1 VNVLNQKDLRDPSVL
16 NCREVSRIVASDEL
30 ESLGTL
36 KRLRTRFHLLIC
48 RKCRRYADQVRMIG
62 VAARQKIRTL
72 MQDEA
77 SIARLERV
85 ILDDAFGASDEKR

>member
-1 VNVLNQKDLRDPSVL
+1 
-16 NCREVSRIVASDEL
+16 
-30 ESLGTL
+30 
-36 KRLRTRFHLLIC
+36 
-48 RKCRRYADQVRMIG
+48 MIG